1 MSYPKLG
8 SVLRGSAALVLALF
22 AGLASATERSTLNLP
37 KGVTDLSH
45 EVYDL
50 HMLIFWVCVAIAV
63 VVFGVMIWSII
74 HHRKSKGAKPAD
86 FHDSV
91 AVEIAWTVVPFLIL
105 IAMAIPSARTLIKME
120 DFRKSD
126 LTIKV
131 TGYQWK
137 WHYDYIDDGVAFYST
152 LDAASNAARQKGSGI
167 DPATVPNYLLEVDRP
182 LVVPVGKKVRLLL
195 TANDVIHSWWVPD
208 LGGKKDAIPGY
219 IQEFW
224 FNANEPGTYRGQCAE
239 LCGRDHGFMP
249 VVVIVKTEADYAAW
263 LAEQKGGATAA
274 ADTAAADAA
283 REWTREELMAR
294 GAEVYATT
302 CVACHGAEGQGNPAM
317 NVPGLK
323 GGAITTGPLDGH
335 VDIVLNGSK
344 KNPMMAPFGA
354 QLSDADIAALVTFE
368 RNSFG
373 NAKGDLVQP
382 AAVAAAR
389 K

>member
-1 MSYPKLG
+1 
-8 SVLRGSAALVLALF
+8 
-22 AGLASATERSTLNLP
+22 
-37 KGVTDLSH
+37 
-45 EVYDL
+45 
-50 HMLIFWVCVAIAV
+50 MLIFWVCVAIAV
-63 VVFGVMIWSII
+63 VVFGAMIWSIV

-105 IAMAIPSARTLIKME
+105 VAMAIPSARTLLKME

-195 TANDVIHSWWVPD
+195 TANDVIHAWWVPA

-219 IQEFW
+219 VQEFW
-224 FNANEPGTYRGQCAE
+224 FQVDEDKPGLYRGQCAE

-249 VVVIVKTEADYAAW
+249 IVVQALAPAEYDAW
-263 LAEQKGGATAA
+263 LAARKPAVAA
-274 ADTAAADAA
+274 ASTEPKVFTKD
-283 REWTREELMAR
+283 ELMAAGEKAY
-294 GAEVYATT
+294 GAY
-302 CVACHGAEGQGNPAM
+302 CGACHGANGEGNAAM
-317 NVPGLK
+317 NVKALK
-323 GGAITTGPLDGH
+323 GSPIAKGPLDAH
-335 VDIVLNGSK
+335 LAMVLKGSTV
-344 KNPMMAPFGA
+344 NPMMASWK
-354 QLSDADIAALVTFE
+354 QLSDDELAAIITYE
-368 RNSFG
+368 RNAWG
-373 NAKGDLVQP
+373 NATGDVVQP
-382 AAVAAAR
+382 ADVAAAR